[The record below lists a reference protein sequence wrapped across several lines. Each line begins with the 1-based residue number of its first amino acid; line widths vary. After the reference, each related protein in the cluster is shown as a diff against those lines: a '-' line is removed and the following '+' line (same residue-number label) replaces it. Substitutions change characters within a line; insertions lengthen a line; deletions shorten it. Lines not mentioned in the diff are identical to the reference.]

1 MGLFSLNWFK
11 SQKEKQLEE
20 LQHQIEVKR
29 LENTLERLDQKEK
42 SIFQTSTSTASG
54 TWCPVI
60 NIPAGESSYQTSHSV
75 PVSKP
80 YTNIKMVN
88 DVLTV
93 VLNDGS
99 IITKSNANAE
109 DFTKAREC
117 RTEACLLTLVG
128 SAEIVKEKK
137 EAEAAYEKAK
147 NIQRGA
153 EYLSKF
159 KDFEMKHGSL
169 YLKGINRSIPP
180 LMVEKFLEIMGEYS
194 YNGEANI
201 EEIDYM
207 VQEDDEYQGL
217 KRFFMWCCLNP
228 RAEVADKLYNFL
240 VNNSFRI
247 TKQGFFVALRNVV
260 TLHGSNELVHF
271 VSNAYNKVKA
281 VWKKSPNDYT
291 VFLKD
296 GEYKMVH
303 KSVFEELEP
312 CTLCDG
318 SGYVPYHEEDDWF
331 EGYTNCNDGDNVE
344 CPECSGSGTVY
355 KHCEEEYGEEIGN
368 LTELYLDLP
377 NRAENRFTD
386 AHTRTF
392 DIRIGRAVSMDPGK
406 CRWNTDDCGA
416 EGLHFT
422 SDEIHYVGCGDT
434 SVLVLINPMKVV
446 GIGQSKGR
454 CWEYLPIM
462 TVPREEATEILHDLE
477 FDTLELDES
486 YAIRELENLAEKAKE
501 GFTAEAK
508 KYDFNLPA
516 LSTVEVLSI
525 VKSLDEIKQEISKRI
540 VNID

>member
-11 SQKEKQLEE
+11 SQKEKELEE
-20 LQHQIEVKR
+20 LRHEIRVKE
-29 LENTLERLDQKEK
+29 LEKTLERMNEKEK
-42 SIFQTSTSTASG
+42 PFNYTSTSTASG
-54 TWCPVI
+54 MWAPTI
-60 NIPAGESSYQTSHSV
+60 GIPAGESSYQTYNSV

-80 YTNIKMVN
+80 YSNIKMVN

-117 RTEACLLTLVG
+117 RTEACLLSLVG
-128 SAEIVKEKK
+128 SAEILKEKK

-153 EYLSKF
+153 DYLSKF

-260 TLHGSNELVHF
+260 TVHGSNELVHF

-291 VFLKD
+291 VFFQS

-303 KSVFEELEP
+303 KSIFEELNP
-312 CTLCDG
+312 CTFCDG
-318 SGYVPYHEEDDWF
+318 TGTVPCEADEYDEDEDCYG
-331 EGYTNCNDGDNVE
+331 EDSCD
-344 CPECSGSGTVY
+344 CPECYGSGTVHAY
-355 KHCEEEYGEEIGN
+355 DKANYGEEIGN

-386 AHTRTF
+386 AHTGTF

-422 SDEIHYVGCGDT
+422 SDEINYVGCGDT
-434 SVLVLINPMKVV
+434 SVIVLINPMKVV

-462 TVPREEATEILHDLE
+462 TVPRDEVTEILHDLE